1 MIHLE
6 KEMETLLITLYSK
19 AIMSETGQIIR
30 DRMAED
36 AVGRIEYDFKRLDVN
51 KKTQVF
57 MALRS
62 AIIDDFAKGYLRD
75 HPNATV
81 LHLGCGLDFRYDRL
95 GKPDCGWYDLD
106 YPEVIAL
113 KRQFCEETAQYRLI
127 ASSVNDL
134 AWLDGVP
141 EKNEVLI
148 IAEGLTMY
156 LSEEELSR
164 LFAAINSKFPS
175 VTYIFDV
182 YSLLSVRLAQKRY
195 NPLLNRTGAQIKWGI
210 DEPERLSRFSLSFSK
225 SLYINDA
232 RFVKT
237 IKSAY
242 FRFMFRLM
250 AGIKT
255 ANNAMRILICEKAQ
269 A

>member
-19 AIMSETGQIIR
+19 AKMSETGQIIR
-30 DRMAED
+30 DRMAEN
-36 AVGRIEYDFKRLDVN
+36 AVGNIEYDFKRLDVN
-51 KKTQVF
+51 KKTQIF

-62 AIIDDFAKGYLRD
+62 AIMDDFTKGYLNA
-75 HPNATV
+75 HPTAAV

-95 GKPDCGWYDLD
+95 GRPDCAWYDLD
-106 YPEVIAL
+106 YPEVIAI
-113 KRQFCEETAQYRLI
+113 KREFCEETAQYRLI

-134 AWLDGVP
+134 TWLDGLP
-141 EKNEVLI
+141 EKDEVLV

-164 LFAAINSKFPS
+164 LFTAINGKFRDA
-175 VTYIFDV
+175 TYIFDV

-210 DEPERLSRFSLSFSK
+210 DEPERLSRFGLSFSK

-237 IKSAY
+237 IKSVY
-242 FRFMFRLM
+242 LRFMFKLM
-250 AGIKT
+250 AGVKA
-255 ANNAMRILICEKAQ
+255 ANNAMRILVCEKVT
-269 A
+269 

>member
-19 AIMSETGQIIR
+19 AMMSKTGQIIH

-51 KKTQVF
+51 EKTQVF

-62 AIIDDFAKGYLRD
+62 AIIDDFAKGYLSD
-75 HPNATV
+75 HPNAAV

-95 GKPDCGWYDLD
+95 GKPDCAFYDLD
-106 YPEVIAL
+106 YPEVIAI
-113 KRQFCEETAQYRLI
+113 KREFCGETAHYRFI

-141 EKNEVLI
+141 ANDEALV

-156 LSEEELSR
+156 LSEEELNR
-164 LFAAINSKFPS
+164 LFAALNGKFRE

-195 NPLLNRTGAQIKWGI
+195 NPLLNRTGAEIKWGI
-210 DEPERLSRFSLSFSK
+210 DEPERLSRFGLRFIK

-242 FRFMFRLM
+242 FRFMFRLTM
-250 AGIKT
+250 GVKA
-255 ANNAMRILICEKAQ
+255 ANNAMRILVCEKA
-269 A
+269 